1 MVRPRLTNART
12 VADTLDRM
20 VAFYAWHT
28 TNPLQALPHGTL
40 IFNHPVTN
48 VGNAYDA
55 ETGIFTAPLAGLY
68 EFHATIMEYHLTGV
82 VRAGLYVDGSLMATA
97 PSDNRHGA
105 NYHQSTVQVVVH
117 LNSGSRVAVK
127 NTDSTAADY
136 YVALNEPY
144 ASFSGVLIKAD

>member
-1 MVRPRLTNART
+1 
-12 VADTLDRM
+12 M

-28 TNPLQALPHGTL
+28 TKPLQTLPHGTL

-55 ETGIFTAPLAGLY
+55 ETGMFTAPLAGLY
-68 EFHATIMEYHLTGV
+68 EFRATIMEYHLSGV
-82 VRAGLYVDGSLMATA
+82 VDAGIYVDGQMMARVI
-97 PSDNRHGA
+97 SDDRQAG

-127 NTDSTAADY
+127 NASNSAADF
-136 YVALNEPY
+136 YVDEDEPY
-144 ASFSGVLIKAD
+144 SSFSGVLIKAD

>member
-1 MVRPRLTNART
+1 MP

-55 ETGIFTAPLAGLY
+55 ETGFFTAPLAGLY
-68 EFHATIMEYHLTGV
+68 EFRATIMEYHLSGV
-82 VRAGLYVDGSLMATA
+82 IFAGIYVDGQKMAQA
-97 PSDNRHGA
+97 ISDNRQAG

-127 NTDSTAADY
+127 NTDDTAADY
-136 YVALNEPY
+136 YVALAEPY
-144 ASFSGVLIKAD
+144 TSFSGVLIKAD